1 MSGFFG
7 YKLSEVAVLALL
19 LLALIPISKAA
30 AASNYLP
37 LVAGLLT
44 YAGLTTIRR
53 LSLGMRVLVA
63 LLVAMIL
70 VPTPFR
76 GRRMWEGFE
85 DKKKEEEEEEGEEEG
100 EKGEIETMEAKEEE
114 KEDVPPMPEQIEK
127 MADIN
132 SNKNSTPEDPEDD
145 SPDAANIDAL
155 MAKHVGTP
163 PKNKHV
169 GTPTKYRLPSE
180 KDDGEHHMD
189 VGTTFMNAYKK
200 LKPDQIKN
208 LTNDTQKL
216 IMVQKDLMANLN
228 NLKPLVS
235 DGKEIMKTFKSFF
248 GSDPT
253 SA

>member
-1 MSGFFG
+1 MRS
-7 YKLSEVAVLALL
+7 
-19 LLALIPISKAA
+19 
-30 AASNYLP
+30 
-37 LVAGLLT
+37 
-44 YAGLTTIRR
+44 
-53 LSLGMRVLVA
+53 LSLGLRVLVA

-85 DKKKEEEEEEGEEEG
+85 DMEPAEPMEEEKKEEEGFEDAVEEEQEE
-100 EKGEIETMEAKEEE
+100 KTMEGMADEPQ
-114 KEDVPPMPEQIEK
+114 DNPPMPEQIEK
-127 MADIN
+127 MKNPSDAD
-132 SNKNSTPEDPEDD
+132 SNDPEA
-145 SPDAANIDAL
+145 SNIDAL
-155 MAKHVGTP
+155 MAKHAGTA
-163 PKNKHV
+163 PK
-169 GTPTKYRLPSE
+169 KYRLPSE
-180 KDDGEHHMD
+180 KEDGGHHMD

-208 LTNDTQKL
+208 LTTDTQKL

>member
-7 YKLSEVAVLALL
+7 YKLSEVAVTALL
-19 LLALIPISKAA
+19 LLALIPVSKATA
-30 AASNYLP
+30 AFNFLP
-37 LVAGLLT
+37 IVGGLLT
-44 YAGLTTIRR
+44 YAGLTTMRS
-53 LSLGMRVLVA
+53 LSLGLRVLVA

-85 DKKKEEEEEEGEEEG
+85 DMEPAEPMEEEKKEEEGFEDAVEEEPEE
-100 EKGEIETMEAKEEE
+100 KTMEGM
-114 KEDVPPMPEQIEK
+114 EDEPQDNPPMPEQVEK
-127 MADIN
+127 MKNPSDAD
-132 SNKNSTPEDPEDD
+132 SDDPEA
-145 SPDAANIDAL
+145 SNIDAL
-155 MAKHVGTP
+155 MAKHAGTA
-163 PKNKHV
+163 PK
-169 GTPTKYRLPSE
+169 KYRLPSE
-180 KDDGEHHMD
+180 KEDGGHHMD

-208 LTNDTQKL
+208 LTTDTQKL

>member
-7 YKLSEVAVLALL
+7 YKLSEVAVTALL
-19 LLALIPISKAA
+19 LLALIPIAKSAS
-30 AASNYLP
+30 ASNYLP
-37 LVAGLLT
+37 IVVGLLT
-44 YAGLTTIRR
+44 YAGLTTMRS
-53 LSLGMRVLVA
+53 LSLGIRVLVA
-63 LLVAMIL
+63 VLVAMIL

-85 DKKKEEEEEEGEEEG
+85 D
-100 EKGEIETMEAKEEE
+100 MEPAVPAEPMEEE
-114 KEDVPPMPEQIEK
+114 KKEKEGFEDDVEEEPKEKTMEGMEDEPPMPEQVEK
-127 MADIN
+127 MKNPSDAD
-132 SNKNSTPEDPEDD
+132 SDDPEA
-145 SPDAANIDAL
+145 SNIDAL
-155 MAKHVGTP
+155 MAKHAGTA
-163 PKNKHV
+163 PK
-169 GTPTKYRLPSE
+169 KYRLPSE
-180 KDDGEHHMD
+180 KEDGGHHMD

-208 LTNDTQKL
+208 LTTDTQKL

>member
-7 YKLSEVAVLALL
+7 FKLSEVAVVAILL
-19 LLALIPISKAA
+19 VAVLPVAKAA
-30 AASNYLP
+30 KANNFLP
-37 LVAGLLT
+37 IIFGLLT
-44 YAGLTTIRR
+44 YAGLTTVRS
-53 LSLGMRVLVA
+53 LSLGFRTLIT
-63 LLVAMIL
+63 LLVTLIF

-85 DKKKEEEEEEGEEEG
+85 DMEAAEEEKKEGEGFEDAAEEEQEE
-100 EKGEIETMEAKEEE
+100 KKTMEAMEDEP
-114 KEDVPPMPEQIEK
+114 KEDVPPMPEQVEK
-127 MADIN
+127 MKNPSDAD
-132 SNKNSTPEDPEDD
+132 SDD
-145 SPDAANIDAL
+145 REASNIDAL
-155 MAKHVGTP
+155 MAKHAGTVS
-163 PKNKHV
+163 K
-169 GTPTKYRLPSE
+169 KYRLPSE
-180 KDDGEHHMD
+180 KEDGAHHMD

-208 LTNDTQKL
+208 LTTDTQKL

>member
-7 YKLSEVAVLALL
+7 YKLSEVAVMSLL
-19 LLALIPISKAA
+19 LLALIPIAKAA
-30 AASNYLP
+30 SASNYLP
-37 LVAGLLT
+37 IVVGLLT

-53 LSLGMRVLVA
+53 LGLGLRILVA

-85 DKKKEEEEEEGEEEG
+85 DMEPADEEKKEGEGFEDGAEEEQEE
-100 EKGEIETMEAKEEE
+100 KKTMEGM
-114 KEDVPPMPEQIEK
+114 EDEPKDEPPMPEQVEK
-127 MADIN
+127 MADITT
-132 SNKNSTPEDPEDD
+132 SKNSSPQDPEPE
-145 SPDAANIDAL
+145 SPDASNIDAL
-155 MAKHVGTP
+155 SAKFLGTES
-163 PKNKHV
+163 K
-169 GTPTKYRLPSE
+169 KYRLPSE
-180 KDDGEHHMD
+180 KEDGAHHMD

-208 LTNDTQKL
+208 LTTDTQKL

-253 SA
+253 SG

>member
-7 YKLSEVAVLALL
+7 YKLSEVAVTALL
-19 LLALIPISKAA
+19 LLALIPISKATTA
-30 AASNYLP
+30 FNFLP
-37 LVAGLLT
+37 IVGGLLT
-44 YAGLTTIRR
+44 YAGLTTMRS
-53 LSLGMRVLVA
+53 LSLGIRVLVA

-85 DKKKEEEEEEGEEEG
+85 DMEAAEPAEPMEEEKKEEEGFEDVAEEEQEE
-100 EKGEIETMEAKEEE
+100 KTMEGM
-114 KEDVPPMPEQIEK
+114 EDEPQDNPPMPEQVEK
-127 MADIN
+127 MKNPSDAD
-132 SNKNSTPEDPEDD
+132 SDDPEA
-145 SPDAANIDAL
+145 SNIDAL
-155 MAKHVGTP
+155 MAKHAGTA
-163 PKNKHV
+163 PK
-169 GTPTKYRLPSE
+169 KYRLPSE
-180 KDDGEHHMD
+180 KEDGGHHMD

-208 LTNDTQKL
+208 LTTDTQKL

>member
-7 YKLSEVAVLALL
+7 YKLSEVAVVALL
-19 LLALIPISKAA
+19 LLALIPITKAA
-30 AASNYLP
+30 SASNYLP

-44 YAGLTTIRR
+44 YAGLTTIRS
-53 LSLGMRVLVA
+53 LSLGIRVLVA

-85 DKKKEEEEEEGEEEG
+85 DMEAAEEEKKEGEGFEDAAEEEQEE
-100 EKGEIETMEAKEEE
+100 KKTMEAMEDEP
-114 KEDVPPMPEQIEK
+114 KEDVPPMPEQVEK
-127 MADIN
+127 MKNPSDAD
-132 SNKNSTPEDPEDD
+132 SDDPEA
-145 SPDAANIDAL
+145 SNIDAL
-155 MAKHVGTP
+155 MAKHAGTVS
-163 PKNKHV
+163 K
-169 GTPTKYRLPSE
+169 KYRLPSE
-180 KDDGEHHMD
+180 KEDGAHHMD

-208 LTNDTQKL
+208 LTTDTQKL

>member
-19 LLALIPISKAA
+19 LLALIPVSKAA
-30 AASNYLP
+30 ANFNFLP
-37 LVAGLLT
+37 IVVGLLT
-44 YAGLTTIRR
+44 YAGLTTIRS
-53 LSLGMRVLVA
+53 LSLGLRIMIA
-63 LLVAMIL
+63 LLMAMIL

-76 GRRMWEGFE
+76 GRRVWENFE
-85 DKKKEEEEEEGEEEG
+85 DAATESEEKEEPKKEVETEDAEDAEEKEEPKKEEV
-100 EKGEIETMEAKEEE
+100 
-114 KEDVPPMPEQIEK
+114 EDLPPKPEQIEK
-127 MADIN
+127 MADI
-132 SNKNSTPEDPEDD
+132 KKTPHDSDSESPEA
-145 SPDAANIDAL
+145 SNIDAL
-155 MAKHVGTP
+155 MAKHAGTP
-163 PKNKHV
+163 P
-169 GTPTKYRLPSE
+169 KYRLPSE
-180 KDDGEHHMD
+180 KEDGDHHMD

-208 LTNDTQKL
+208 LTSDTQKL

>member
-7 YKLSEVAVLALL
+7 YKLSEVAVTALL
-19 LLALIPISKAA
+19 LLAIIPVSKATTA
-30 AASNYLP
+30 FNFLP
-37 LVAGLLT
+37 IVGGLLT
-44 YAGLTTIRR
+44 YAGLTTMRS
-53 LSLGMRVLVA
+53 LSLGLRVLVA

-85 DKKKEEEEEEGEEEG
+85 DMEPVEPAEPMEEEKKEEEGFEDAVEEEQEE
-100 EKGEIETMEAKEEE
+100 KTMEGM
-114 KEDVPPMPEQIEK
+114 EDEPQDNPPMPEQIEK
-127 MADIN
+127 MKNPSDAD
-132 SNKNSTPEDPEDD
+132 SNDPEA
-145 SPDAANIDAL
+145 SNIDAL
-155 MAKHVGTP
+155 MAKHAGTA
-163 PKNKHV
+163 PK
-169 GTPTKYRLPSE
+169 KYRLPSE
-180 KDDGEHHMD
+180 KEDGGHHMD

-208 LTNDTQKL
+208 LTTDTQKL

>member
-7 YKLSEVAVLALL
+7 YKLSEVAVTALL
-19 LLALIPISKAA
+19 LLAIIPVSKATTA
-30 AASNYLP
+30 FNFLP
-37 LVAGLLT
+37 IVGGLLT
-44 YAGLTTIRR
+44 YAGLTTMRS
-53 LSLGMRVLVA
+53 LSLGLRVLVA

-85 DKKKEEEEEEGEEEG
+85 DMEPAEPMEEEKKEEEGFEDAVEEEQEE
-100 EKGEIETMEAKEEE
+100 KTMEGM
-114 KEDVPPMPEQIEK
+114 EDEPQDNPPMPEQIEK
-127 MADIN
+127 MKNPSDAD
-132 SNKNSTPEDPEDD
+132 SNDPEA
-145 SPDAANIDAL
+145 SNIDAL
-155 MAKHVGTP
+155 MAKHAGTA
-163 PKNKHV
+163 PK
-169 GTPTKYRLPSE
+169 KYRLPSE
-180 KDDGEHHMD
+180 KEDGGHHMD

-208 LTNDTQKL
+208 LTTDTQKL

>member
-7 YKLSEVAVLALL
+7 YKLSEVAVVALL
-19 LLALIPISKAA
+19 LLALIPIAKAA
-30 AASNYLP
+30 SASNYLP
-37 LVAGLLT
+37 IVVGLLT
-44 YAGLTTIRR
+44 YAGLTTMRS
-53 LSLGMRVLVA
+53 LSLGIRVLVA

-85 DKKKEEEEEEGEEEG
+85 DMESAESAEPAEEEKKEEEGFEDAAEEEPEE
-100 EKGEIETMEAKEEE
+100 KTMEGM
-114 KEDVPPMPEQIEK
+114 EDEAQDNPPMPEQVEK
-127 MADIN
+127 MKNPSDADAD
-132 SNKNSTPEDPEDD
+132 DPEA
-145 SPDAANIDAL
+145 SNIDAL
-155 MAKHVGTP
+155 MAKHAGTVT
-163 PKNKHV
+163 K
-169 GTPTKYRLPSE
+169 KYRLPSE
-180 KDDGEHHMD
+180 KEDGGHHMD

-208 LTNDTQKL
+208 LTTDTQKL

-253 SA
+253 SG

>member
-7 YKLSEVAVLALL
+7 YKLSEVAVTALL
-19 LLALIPISKAA
+19 LLAIIPVSKATTA
-30 AASNYLP
+30 FNFLP
-37 LVAGLLT
+37 IVGGLLT
-44 YAGLTTIRR
+44 YAGLTTMRS
-53 LSLGMRVLVA
+53 LSLGLRVLVA

-85 DKKKEEEEEEGEEEG
+85 DMEPVEPAEEEKKEEEGFEDVAEEEQEE
-100 EKGEIETMEAKEEE
+100 KTMEGM
-114 KEDVPPMPEQIEK
+114 EDEPQDNPPMPEQVEK
-127 MADIN
+127 MKNPSDAD
-132 SNKNSTPEDPEDD
+132 SDDPEA
-145 SPDAANIDAL
+145 SNIDAL
-155 MAKHVGTP
+155 MAKHAGTA
-163 PKNKHV
+163 PK
-169 GTPTKYRLPSE
+169 KYRLPSE
-180 KDDGEHHMD
+180 KEDGGHHMD

-208 LTNDTQKL
+208 LTTDTQKL

>member
-7 YKLSEVAVLALL
+7 YKLSEVAVVALL
-19 LLALIPISKAA
+19 LLALIPIAKAA
-30 AASNYLP
+30 SASNYLP

-44 YAGLTTIRR
+44 YAGLTTIRS
-53 LSLGMRVLVA
+53 LSLGIRVLVA

-85 DKKKEEEEEEGEEEG
+85 DMEAAEEEKKEGEGFEDAAEEEQEE
-100 EKGEIETMEAKEEE
+100 KKTMEAMEDEP
-114 KEDVPPMPEQIEK
+114 KEDVPPMPEQVEK
-127 MADIN
+127 MKNPSDAD
-132 SNKNSTPEDPEDD
+132 SDDPEA
-145 SPDAANIDAL
+145 SNIDAL
-155 MAKHVGTP
+155 MAKHAGTVS
-163 PKNKHV
+163 K
-169 GTPTKYRLPSE
+169 KYRLPSE
-180 KDDGEHHMD
+180 KEDGAHHMD

-208 LTNDTQKL
+208 LTTDTQKL

-253 SA
+253 SG

>member
-7 YKLSEVAVLALL
+7 YRLSEVAVVALM
-19 LLALIPISKAA
+19 LLALIPIAKSAS
-30 AASNYLP
+30 ASNYLP
-37 LVAGLLT
+37 IVVGLLT
-44 YAGLTTIRR
+44 YAGLTTIRS
-53 LSLGMRVLVA
+53 LSLGIRVLVA

-85 DKKKEEEEEEGEEEG
+85 DIEAAEEEKKEGEGFEDAAEEEQEE
-100 EKGEIETMEAKEEE
+100 KKTMEAM
-114 KEDVPPMPEQIEK
+114 EDEPQDNPPMPEQVEK
-127 MADIN
+127 MKNPSDAD
-132 SNKNSTPEDPEDD
+132 SDDPEA
-145 SPDAANIDAL
+145 SNIDAL
-155 MAKHVGTP
+155 MAKHAGTAT
-163 PKNKHV
+163 K
-169 GTPTKYRLPSE
+169 KYRLPSE
-180 KDDGEHHMD
+180 KEDGGHHMD

-208 LTNDTQKL
+208 LTTDTQKL

-253 SA
+253 SG

>member
-7 YKLSEVAVLALL
+7 YKLSEVAVTALL
-19 LLALIPISKAA
+19 LLALIPVSKATTA
-30 AASNYLP
+30 FNFLP
-37 LVAGLLT
+37 IVGGLLT
-44 YAGLTTIRR
+44 YAGLTTMRS
-53 LSLGMRVLVA
+53 LSLGLRVLVA

-85 DKKKEEEEEEGEEEG
+85 DMEPAEPMEEEKKEEEGFEDAVEEEQEE
-100 EKGEIETMEAKEEE
+100 KTMEGM
-114 KEDVPPMPEQIEK
+114 EDEPQDNPPMPEQIEK
-127 MADIN
+127 MKNPSDAD
-132 SNKNSTPEDPEDD
+132 SNDPEA
-145 SPDAANIDAL
+145 SNIDAL
-155 MAKHVGTP
+155 MAKHAGTA
-163 PKNKHV
+163 PK
-169 GTPTKYRLPSE
+169 KYRLPSE
-180 KDDGEHHMD
+180 KEDGGHHMD

-208 LTNDTQKL
+208 LTTDTQKL

>member
-7 YKLSEVAVLALL
+7 YKLSEVAVVALL
-19 LLALIPISKAA
+19 LLALIPITKAA
-30 AASNYLP
+30 SASNYLP
-37 LVAGLLT
+37 IVAGLLT
-44 YAGLTTIRR
+44 YAGLTTIRS

-85 DKKKEEEEEEGEEEG
+85 DMEPAEPKKEEKKEGEGFEDAAEEEHEE
-100 EKGEIETMEAKEEE
+100 KKTMEGMESEDEA
-114 KEDVPPMPEQIEK
+114 KEDVPPMPEQVEK
-127 MADIN
+127 MKNPSDAD
-132 SNKNSTPEDPEDD
+132 SDDPEA
-145 SPDAANIDAL
+145 SNIDAL
-155 MAKHVGTP
+155 MAKHAGTAS
-163 PKNKHV
+163 K
-169 GTPTKYRLPSE
+169 KYRLPSE
-180 KDDGEHHMD
+180 KEDGAHHMD

-200 LKPDQIKN
+200 LKPEQIKN
-208 LTNDTQKL
+208 LTTDTQKL

>member
-1 MSGFFG
+1 MRS
-7 YKLSEVAVLALL
+7 
-19 LLALIPISKAA
+19 
-30 AASNYLP
+30 
-37 LVAGLLT
+37 
-44 YAGLTTIRR
+44 
-53 LSLGMRVLVA
+53 LSLGLRVLVA

-85 DKKKEEEEEEGEEEG
+85 DMEPAEPMEEEKKEEEGFEDAVEEEQEE
-100 EKGEIETMEAKEEE
+100 KTMEGM
-114 KEDVPPMPEQIEK
+114 EDEPQDNPPMPEQIEK
-127 MADIN
+127 MKNPSDAD
-132 SNKNSTPEDPEDD
+132 SNDPEA
-145 SPDAANIDAL
+145 SNIDAL
-155 MAKHVGTP
+155 MAKHAGTA
-163 PKNKHV
+163 PK
-169 GTPTKYRLPSE
+169 KYRLPSE
-180 KDDGEHHMD
+180 KEDGGHHMD

-208 LTNDTQKL
+208 LTTDTQKL